1 MNIKNIAKSQ
11 DSANESESETFV
23 VGQSADASTETTNS
37 TSANNDAKDQT
48 VQTAAAVT
56 TDQPTETDGKAKK
69 KDMGLPEELS
79 ELVYELRE
87 SVKQINPKKHT
98 KKSLRRSLATV
109 NDILDDINRLT
120 LPK

>member
-11 DSANESESETFV
+11 DSTNESESETFV
-23 VGQSADASTETTNS
+23 VGQSADASTATTSS
-37 TSANNDAKDQT
+37 TSTNNDAKDQT
-48 VQTAAAVT
+48 VQAAAAVT
-56 TDQPTETDGKAKK
+56 TDQATETDGKSRK

>member
-1 MNIKNIAKSQ
+1 MNIKNIKSQ
-11 DSANESESETFV
+11 DSANESETETFV
-23 VGQSADASTETTNS
+23 VGQSEPADST
-37 TSANNDAKDQT
+37 NNDAKDQT
-48 VQTAAAVT
+48 VQAAAAVT
-56 TDQPTETDGKAKK
+56 TDPPTETDGKSRK

-98 KKSLRRSLATV
+98 KKSLRRSLAMV

-120 LPK
+120 LTK